1 MKIEEVVLKEPFKRI
16 KPSPMVDDTL
26 GPSDGRLQRVSQG
39 VDLYDIVSQD
49 SFLRE
54 YFVTGH
60 KIFSPAY
67 YCDRIKQDD
76 KGKSYIHF
84 VERVGIP
91 FQRVIVTKR
100 LTHLCGNNI
109 EFKAPGSSEDLV
121 TEFKNGWIDKNMEIA
136 WFESAKSAAITGDC
150 AFCGYFDSEGRFRW
164 KTFSYLKGDILYPHH
179 NPVTE
184 ELEIF
189 GRQYKQLDEDG
200 NSVDFLDVYDNAY
213 VTTYRR
219 GGGGFWGNIKRKLW
233 GSEWE
238 QVGEPIAHGFPFIP
252 VSYHRPMDSPIW
264 SPVQDLIDKLEIAI
278 SQLAENNKTYAFRLL
293 FLKGDNVSTVIDA
306 SGQPTAIVGDENSD
320 AKYLDKADPSSS
332 FEAQIKYYLQWIF
345 MGSFTVLP
353 PEVKSGDLP
362 GVAIKLLYSPAI
374 EVAME
379 ESQEWDSF
387 IDSMVRTFKVGY
399 GKEKKMSAQFD
410 NMNVRGEIIP
420 YVHQNDAEIINN
432 LNSSV
437 LAGTL
442 SARTAASKHPEAAA
456 DEWDRIEEEK
466 QMELSAAAE
475 IAEASKPKE
484 NSTNQAREAVNKEE

>member
-1 MKIEEVVLKEPFKRI
+1 MKAEEVVLKEPFKRV
-16 KPSPMVDDTL
+16 KPNPIVDDSIGL
-26 GPSDGRLQRVSQG
+26 SDGRMQRVVQG
-39 VDLYDIVSQD
+39 TDIYEIVSQD
-49 SFLRE
+49 TFLRE

-60 KIFSPAY
+60 KIFSSAY
-67 YCDRIKQDD
+67 YCDRIKSDD
-76 KGKSYIHF
+76 KGRSYIHF

-109 EFKAPGSSEDLV
+109 EFKAPESSEDLLIK
-121 TEFKNGWIDKNMEIA
+121 FKDGWIDKNMEVA
-136 WFESAKSAAITGDC
+136 WFKAAKSAAITGDC
-150 AFCGYFDSEGRFRW
+150 AFCGFFDSTGQFRW
-164 KTFSYLKGDILYPHH
+164 KTFSYLQGDILYPHF
-179 NPVTE
+179 NPITE
-184 ELEIF
+184 ELEVF
-189 GRQYKQLDEDG
+189 GRQYKKIDEDG
-200 NSVDFLDVYDNAY
+200 NASDYLDVYDNVN

-219 GGGGFWGNIKRKLW
+219 GAGGWWGTIKQKLW

-238 QVGEPIAHGFPFIP
+238 QVGVPVPHGFPFIP
-252 VSYHRPMDSPIW
+252 VSYHRSMDGPVW
-264 SPVQDLIDKLEIAI
+264 EPVQDLIDKLELAI

-320 AKYLDKADPSSS
+320 ARFLDKADPSSS

-387 IDSMVRTFKVGY
+387 IDSMVRIFKVGY

-442 SARTAASKHPEAAA
+442 SARTAASKHPEGAP
-456 DEWDRIEEEK
+456 DENKRIEAEK
-466 QMELSAAAE
+466 QMELSAASE
-475 IAEASKPKE
+475 IAQ
-484 NSTNQAREAVNKEE
+484 NSTNQAREAINKN